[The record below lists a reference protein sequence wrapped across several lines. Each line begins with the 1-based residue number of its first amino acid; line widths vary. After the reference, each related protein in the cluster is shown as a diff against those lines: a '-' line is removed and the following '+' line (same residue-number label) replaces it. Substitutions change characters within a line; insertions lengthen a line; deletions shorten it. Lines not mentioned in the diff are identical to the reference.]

1 MDGKKVRMGE
11 PGYDPS
17 TLWVPESAYKHFT
30 PAERQYWDHKKVNA
44 DLTLFFKVGKFY
56 EMFDE
61 DAEVGVR
68 ELSVTQT
75 DSSNKPNERVMPLRV
90 ADLFLSAL
98 DVSL

>member
-1 MDGKKVRMGE
+1 MDGKKVKLGE

-17 TLWVPESAYKHFT
+17 TLWVPQEAYKNFT
-30 PAERQYWDHKKVNA
+30 PAERQYWDHKRVNA

-68 ELSVTQT
+68 ELSVTMH
-75 DSSNKPNERVMPLRV
+75 NKPRRARTRV
-90 ADLFLSAL
+90 
-98 DVSL
+98 